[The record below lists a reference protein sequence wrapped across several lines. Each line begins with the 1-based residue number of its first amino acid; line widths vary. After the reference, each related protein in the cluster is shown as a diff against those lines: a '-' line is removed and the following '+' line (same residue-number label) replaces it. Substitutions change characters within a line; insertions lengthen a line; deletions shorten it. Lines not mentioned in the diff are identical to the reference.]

1 MATLFPPAAYDQ
13 KIASIPGLAYLPEYM
28 TVEEEAALV
37 RQIDAMPWDTNWER
51 RRQSYGATYGPS
63 EGLQRPLPDWGLA
76 LAERMHREGLSERPF
91 DQMLVNEYEP
101 GQGIAL
107 HHDHK
112 PFDRT
117 VVSLSL
123 LSAVVMDFR
132 NPGAGKRSS
141 MLLGR
146 RSLLILTDEA
156 RYIWQH
162 GIARRKN
169 DRWEGTVVPRHRR
182 LSVTFRLRR
191 RPAAS

>member
-1 MATLFPPAAYDQ
+1 MLFPPDADAEQ
-13 KIASIPGLAYLPEYM
+13 IASIPGLTYLPEYV
-28 TVEEEAALV
+28 TIEEEAALA
-37 RQIDAMPWDTNWER
+37 RLIDSMPWDTQWTR
-51 RRQSYGATYGPS
+51 RRQSYGASYGPG
-63 EGLQRPLPDWGLA
+63 EAAARPFPAWGLA

-117 VVSLSL
+117 IVSLSL
-123 LSAVVMDFR
+123 LSPVVMDFR
-132 NPGAGKRSS
+132 NPAASSLTS
-141 MLLGR
+141 MLLKR
-146 RSLLILTDEA
+146 RSLLILTDDA

-162 GIARRKN
+162 GIARRKK
-169 DRWEGTVVPRHRR
+169 DRWEGMDIPRRRR

-191 RPAAS
+191 RT